1 MSTLITIAILAVGY
15 ILVKLAK
22 EFGTKTKR
30 EFRKYKVVDAGEL
43 RGNPYHMCRALREKY
58 GYAEDEA
65 LYIMVTEH
73 GVLFQ
78 HMLDGTRKD

>member
-1 MSTLITIAILAVGY
+1 MGALIIVAMVAGVYG
-15 ILVKLAK
+15 LVKLAK
-22 EFGTKTKR
+22 EFGSKTKR

-43 RGNPYHMCRALREKY
+43 LGNPYHMYRALRKKY

-65 LYIMVTEH
+65 LYIMVTEY

-78 HMLDGTRKD
+78 HMLDGTRKG